1 MDIQGKLRRVI
12 EVWRQR
18 NVFEGPI
25 LDAVEARVNGTL
37 FLLSELTC
45 DNVLTQ
51 IPRYRD

>member
-1 MDIQGKLRRVI
+1 VEIQGKLRRVI

-37 FLLSELTC
+37 FLLFKPTC
-45 DNVLTQ
+45 DNLLTQ
-51 IPRYRD
+51 IPRSRD